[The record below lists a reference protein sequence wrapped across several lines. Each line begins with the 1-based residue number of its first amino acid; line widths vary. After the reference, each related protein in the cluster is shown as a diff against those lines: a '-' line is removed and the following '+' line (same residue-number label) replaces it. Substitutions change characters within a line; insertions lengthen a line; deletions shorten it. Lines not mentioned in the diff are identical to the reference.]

1 MITDNVK
8 KIIDVDTE
16 VDVTQ
21 RTPENSF
28 FNREEI
34 SIHGVLFDSEL
45 QEERPLRV
53 QPGSTL
59 RAYLYMGTDCII
71 NSPYCCEVRSTN
83 DPLNPEKP
91 FEQFAEEMNGPRR
104 KESEASINLDERDDK
119 NPELRRAVW
128 RYINLYSL
136 IEYY

>member
-45 QEERPLRV
+45 QEERSLRV

-71 NSPYCCEVRSTN
+71 NSPYCCEVRLTN
-83 DPLNPEKP
+83 NPLNPEGIPIHP
-91 FEQFAEEMNGPRR
+91 FPSWPKM
-104 KESEASINLDERDDK
+104 
-119 NPELRRAVW
+119 
-128 RYINLYSL
+128 SL
-136 IEYY
+136 T

>member
-45 QEERPLRV
+45 QEERSLRV

-71 NSPYCCEVRSTN
+71 NSPYCCEVCSTN

-91 FEQFAEEMNGPRR
+91 FEQFAEEMNGPKR

-119 NPELRRAVW
+119 NPELRRAV
-128 RYINLYSL
+128 S
-136 IEYY
+136 E